1 MLTGA
6 SLVVQ
11 AFDYSMFVQTN
22 CVVFISC
29 SLEKD
34 FFGFDEKR
42 ERILFTQS
50 EADVAENI
58 SVKKSIF
65 KK

>member
-1 MLTGA
+1 
-6 SLVVQ
+6 
-11 AFDYSMFVQTN
+11 MFVQTN
-22 CVVFISC
+22 CVVFISW

-34 FFGFDEKR
+34 FFGFDEKG

>member
-1 MLTGA
+1 MPRLSFRPFIVT
-6 SLVVQ
+6 
-11 AFDYSMFVQTN
+11 FVQTN
-22 CVVFISC
+22 CIVFISW

-34 FFGFDEKR
+34 FFGFDEKG